1 MSRETWTQISHSKSL
16 HANHYTTGFVC
27 VLVLYRQGHWSMT
40 WSSEVCRLPRSH
52 IKHNLHH
59 TVTVSLIMNTRHRLF
74 LCDVHMKHSVWK
86 FWCVMLLLI
95 LLSTNLFT
103 VFFFLNWIDMMKCT
117 PQHDAMSTSCQF
129 QVPISCHVNFRRTRT
144 FYIMSILGVHFM
156 LCPF

>member
-16 HANHYTTGFVC
+16 HANHYTIGFVC

-40 WSSEVCRLPRSH
+40 WSSEICRLPRSH

-86 FWCVMLLLI
+86 FLCVKLLLI
-95 LLSTNLFT
+95 LFTTNLFI
-103 VFFFLNWIDMMKCT
+103 VFFSWIELTWWNVHLNMMQWA
-117 PQHDAMSTSCQF
+117 P
-129 QVPISCHVNFRRTRT
+129 HVNFRCP
-144 FYIMSILGVHFM
+144 FHVMSISGVLILFM
-156 LCPF
+156 LCQF